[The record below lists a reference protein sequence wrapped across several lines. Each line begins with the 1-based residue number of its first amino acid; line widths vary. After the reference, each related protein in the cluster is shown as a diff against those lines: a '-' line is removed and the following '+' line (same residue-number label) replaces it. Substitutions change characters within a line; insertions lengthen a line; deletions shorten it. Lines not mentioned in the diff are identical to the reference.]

1 MNDFDSRLV
10 LKALVSR
17 IKDARNTSANF
28 KAKGLYDSAEM
39 WDTVAGVLEGVLYDA
54 DLAGIVRQ
62 IKNGEI

>member
-17 IKDARNTSANF
+17 IKDANATANRF
-28 KAKGLYDSAEM
+28 NELGMYESAEM
-39 WDTVAGVLEGVLYDA
+39 WETVRGVLEGVLYDA

>member
-1 MNDFDSRLV
+1 MNELDSRLI

-17 IKDARNTSANF
+17 IKDAHNTAESF
-28 KAKGLYDSAEM
+28 KRSGYYDSAEM
-39 WDTVAGVLEGVLYDA
+39 WETVAGVLEGVLYDA

>member
-17 IKDARNTSANF
+17 IKDAQFTAESF
-28 KAKGLYDSAEM
+28 KRSGYYESAEM
-39 WDTVAGVLEGVLYDA
+39 WETVAGVLEGVLYDA